1 MSKQSESLSDREK
14 IEAFESVWRL
24 MKSNNVRAEIS
35 ALLTEMLDNPDE
47 HGIYPTTKFMDALE
61 GYIGTII
68 CLRRAGG
75 TCMVQFHHDE
85 YKAMVFG
92 RDENGRQV
100 YALTYG
106 QYGEDEF
113 AVMTDADGR
122 YITFTF
128 ESLMEGM

>member
-1 MSKQSESLSDREK
+1 MAALAASSTEVEVDGVVSKGFFALWNRNLNINSDV
-14 IEAFESVWRL
+14 A
-24 MKSNNVRAEIS
+24 
-35 ALLTEMLDNPDE
+35 EMLNQAADD
-47 HGIYPTTKFMDALE
+47 
-61 GYIGTII
+61 
-68 CLRRAGG
+68 
-75 TCMVQFHHDE
+75 DE